1 MAKKPASYPNLQQRV
16 AELLNMLDDG
26 TLQWLHY
33 EMTSPNAEGEIETA
47 KQAEEAN
54 KKYSPSNRPA
64 LVQELT
70 SITVDDFQLA
80 DESDPARW
88 LTDENSIYAFLIMK
102 KG

>member
-33 EMTSPNAEGEIETA
+33 EITSPDAEGEIETA

-54 KKYSPSNRPA
+54 KKYSPLNRPA
-64 LVQELT
+64 LIQTLNL
-70 SITVDDFQLA
+70 IAVDDFQLA
-80 DESDPARW
+80 DEPDLAKW